1 MRDMKKQP
9 LPKHRQ
15 LLIQSMELLF
25 SGKKS
30 ESKKVLKK
38 AKVEIDKFYSK

>member
-1 MRDMKKQP
+1 MKKQP

-15 LLIQSMELLF
+15 LMIESLELLF

>member
-1 MRDMKKQP
+1 MKKQT

-15 LLIQSMELLF
+15 FLIHSRELLF

-38 AKVEIDKFYSK
+38 AEAEIDKFYSK

>member
-1 MRDMKKQP
+1 MKQNKT

-15 LLIQSMELLF
+15 LMMESLELLF

-38 AKVEIDKFYSK
+38 AKKEVEKFYKNN

>member
-1 MRDMKKQP
+1 MRKTT

-15 LLIQSMELLF
+15 LMIESLELLF

-38 AKVEIDKFYSK
+38 AKKETDKFYSK

>member
-1 MRDMKKQP
+1 MMES
-9 LPKHRQ
+9 L
-15 LLIQSMELLF
+15 ELLF

-38 AKVEIDKFYSK
+38 AKKEVEKFYKNN

>member
-1 MRDMKKQP
+1 MKKQP
-9 LPKHRQ
+9 IPKHRQ

>member
-1 MRDMKKQP
+1 MKKQP

-15 LLIQSMELLF
+15 LMIESLELLF

-38 AKVEIDKFYSK
+38 AKVEINKFYSK